1 MGKKREGER
10 GGKNVK
16 LREEKKAVRENRRNV
31 KEKREEKR
39 RNEEKKETHFYDCF
53 PKPKGSVA
61 FFGDLI

>member
-1 MGKKREGER
+1 M
-10 GGKNVK
+10 K